1 MGIAVRIL
9 LLASSIFGFSG
20 LAHGAPRQKSDT
32 VAYRVAKGDNLYTLA
47 ARYFRKTGS
56 YAAVQHLNRITNPYR
71 LRVGMLLVIPRA
83 LLRQKPVEAIV
94 ERYKGAVRIEGSAG
108 VGPVSVGMVV
118 REGDRIQTDRKS
130 FVTLRLPDETVVALP
145 SQTTVRIRRMRQTL
159 LAGTVE
165 RLFAIE
171 RGRARAIV
179 TPMDDPHSN
188 FQISTPIAVSAVR
201 GTRFRVSYDPDR
213 NRATSEVLEGK
224 VIFASGSTVVRS
236 ASTEPGKLSLTAGFG
251 AASELSTAIPLLP
264 APDLV
269 APGRVQ
275 DDDQL
280 QFDLKPLMGAD
291 GYRLQIAR
299 DAGFLDVLD
308 EAETIS
314 PLAIFP
320 SVPNGSY
327 FVRATAIDPTGLEG
341 KPATYGFE
349 RRLNRVEASVQG
361 GDAGRYRQYLFR
373 WRAPDAVNA
382 QYRFQ
387 LSTNPDGATPMVDEL
402 GLTETAFIIT
412 DLPKGVYYWR
422 VMTLDVLDGRT
433 YEKWTPFRELRVEVS
448 R

>member
-1 MGIAVRIL
+1 MGAVVRIL
-9 LLASSIFGFSG
+9 LLAPAVFGFSG
-20 LAHGAPRQKSDT
+20 LAHGAPRQKADT
-32 VAYRVAKGDNLYTLA
+32 VAYRVTKGDNLYTLA

-56 YAAVQHLNRITNPYR
+56 YATVQHLNRIANPYR

-83 LLRQKPVEAIV
+83 LLRQEPVEAIV
-94 ERYKGAVRIEGSAG
+94 ERYRGAVRIEGNAG
-108 VGPVSVGMVV
+108 ARPVSVGMVV
-118 REGDRIQTDRKS
+118 KEGDRIQTDRKS

-145 SQTTVRIRRMRQTL
+145 SQTTVRIRRMRRTL

-171 RGRARAIV
+171 KGRASAIV
-179 TPMDDPHSN
+179 TPMDDPHSD

-201 GTRFRVSYDPDR
+201 GTHFRVSYDPDR
-213 NRATSEVLEGK
+213 NRATSGVLEGK
-224 VIFASGSTVVRS
+224 VIFASASAAVRS
-236 ASTEPGKLSLTAGFG
+236 VPTNSGKLPLLAGFG
-251 AASELSTAIPLLP
+251 AASGLPTAIPLLP

-269 APGRVQ
+269 TPGRVQ

-280 QFDLKPLMGAD
+280 QFDIKPLMGAVR
-291 GYRLQIAR
+291 YHLQIAR

-308 EAETIS
+308 ETETVS
-314 PLAIFP
+314 PMAILP

-327 FVRATAIDPTGLEG
+327 FVRATAIDPNGLEG
-341 KPATYGFE
+341 RPATYGFE

-387 LSTNPDGATPMVDEL
+387 LSTDPEGATALVDEV

-422 VMTLDVLDGRT
+422 VMTLDALDGRT
-433 YEKWTPFRELRVEVS
+433 YEKWTSFRELRVEVS